1 MILQSFYLTRTNTGV
16 VKLVGMQP
24 NPSLFFKTFLEFD
37 GANMASI
44 LSFDSGSMISLF
56 NDSNAKYFSADYP
69 VIYKNKIL
77 RRDNENF
84 YYTNA
89 IDIALK
95 NNQVRGC
102 NTLINFITKF

>member
-1 MILQSFYLTRTNTGV
+1 MILQSFYLTKTNTGV

-56 NDSNAKYFSADYP
+56 NVSKSRHFTADYP

-77 RRDNENF
+77 RKENVN
-84 YYTNA
+84 Y
-89 IDIALK
+89 
-95 NNQVRGC
+95 
-102 NTLINFITKF
+102 